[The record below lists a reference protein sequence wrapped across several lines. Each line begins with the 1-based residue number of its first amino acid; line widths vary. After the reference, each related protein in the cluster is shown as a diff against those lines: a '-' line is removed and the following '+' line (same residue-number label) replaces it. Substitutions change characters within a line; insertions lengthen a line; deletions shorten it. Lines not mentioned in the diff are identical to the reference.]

1 MLLSEDVAQLIFY
14 LTGILIIILGPS
26 YVLYK
31 KRFRAVKER
40 GTSVL
45 LTYYTDTTNVL
56 PLARGTFGDMHYTAL
71 LAVSSQPA
79 ITNNNNMALLYRVEL
94 PYASTSHLVG
104 IPTQP
109 EAIQLDPGRGDSLLE
124 RVTLEGNYEKYFT
137 LFAARTMHSDTQ
149 YVLDPKA
156 MVFTIDF
163 CQSHSWEIVD
173 NELYFVQSG
182 NNAPNDPTLMANDVV
197 RFVEEIRPAISR
209 PLTRHQIQ
217 IRTPYKE
224 ERRNDIPC
232 PVCSVPLKNEIYYL
246 SCPNAHGTLVKG
258 ASLVA
263 HAKGEQAIK
272 DGIATPLAPP
282 RPEPIICPACGHDM
296 QHVNYNGSPIQIDSC
311 THCTYRW
318 LDSGELAKI
327 GILAA
332 KLNHLSERH

>member
-1 MLLSEDVAQLIFY
+1 MFA
-14 LTGILIIILGPS
+14 
-26 YVLYK
+26 
-31 KRFRAVKER
+31 
-40 GTSVL
+40 
-45 LTYYTDTTNVL
+45 
-56 PLARGTFGDMHYTAL
+56 
-71 LAVSSQPA
+71 
-79 ITNNNNMALLYRVEL
+79 EL

-182 NNAPNDPTLMANDVV
+182 NNAPNRPTLMANDVV

-258 ASLVA
+258 AS
-263 HAKGEQAIK
+263 H
-272 DGIATPLAPP
+272 
-282 RPEPIICPACGHDM
+282 
-296 QHVNYNGSPIQIDSC
+296 
-311 THCTYRW
+311 
-318 LDSGELAKI
+318 
-327 GILAA
+327 
-332 KLNHLSERH
+332 